1 MNPRSSRSLLLAASA
16 LCAPAIAQN
25 DECSGAIALTAGVAT
40 SFDTTTATPSAGAWS
55 CVQNGG
61 PDLWFSYT
69 VTAAS
74 TLTVATCGSS
84 YDTVLEVHSGPCTSL
99 VSVECNDDAC
109 GTQSELQIAGAL
121 AGEVY
126 LIRVG
131 GWTGAAGAGTIT
143 VTEAARPL
151 PTGSMS
157 AWLDA
162 VGSGLAP
169 SYVNSGFIGPIEA
182 DIGPTNGAA
191 GVSYEFVV
199 YGDNAGAST
208 GLLGSRDGAA
218 SGLKFEQWSNSEQ
231 YGVTNFGIADHYF
244 STQNNTPNEDVHLVF
259 VADTSNATTEL
270 FENGVSL
277 GTVPSAPVLF
287 GLMGIGKIHGSAG
300 DVDVMDTGQVFGVAV
315 YEGKLTAQEIIEHH
329 DAYFF
334 GNLGTNYCTP
344 NPNSTGVPGVV
355 EASGSRLVSSNTFS
369 LTAKALPPRQFGIF
383 LAAPIQGFVPGA
395 GGTSNGNLCL
405 SGAIGQFIQAGQI
418 RNSGGAGE
426 FTIQV
431 PLTQIPQPGGF
442 VSVLP
447 GDTWNFQAW
456 HRDTVGLGSNFTNG
470 VEVEFL

>member
-1 MNPRSSRSLLLAASA
+1 MNLRPCRSLLLVSSA
-16 LCAPAIAQN
+16 LCASAAAQN
-25 DECSGAIALTAGVAT
+25 DECGGAIALTTGVGTA
-40 SFDTTTATPSAGAWS
+40 FDTTTATPSTTAWP

-74 TLTVATCGSS
+74 SLIIETCGSG
-84 YDTVLEVHSGPCTSL
+84 YDTVLEAFDGPCTSL
-99 VSVECNDDAC
+99 SSVGCNDDAC
-109 GTQSELQIAGAL
+109 GTQSQVVVAGAL
-121 AGEVY
+121 AGETY
-126 LIRVG
+126 FIRVG
-131 GWTGAAGAGTIT
+131 GWSGAAGTGTIT
-143 VTEAARPL
+143 VTESTRPQ
-151 PTGSMS
+151 PAGSMS

-162 VGSGLAP
+162 VGSGFAP
-169 SYVNSGFIGPIEA
+169 SFVDSGFIGPSEA

-191 GVSYEFVV
+191 GVTYEFVV
-199 YGDNAGAST
+199 HGDNAGAST

-218 SGLKFEQWSNSEQ
+218 VGLKFEQWSNSEQ

-244 STQNNTPNEDVHLVF
+244 SAQNNTPNEDVHLVF
-259 VADTSNATTEL
+259 VADPSSATTEL

-277 GTVPSAPVLF
+277 GTVPSAPVLY

-315 YEGKLTAQEIIEHH
+315 YEGKLTAQEILEHH

-344 NPNSTGVPGVV
+344 VPNSTGVPGVV
-355 EASGSRLVSSNTFS
+355 EASGSRLVSSDNFS
-369 LTAKALPPRQFGIF
+369 LTAKALPARQFGIF
-383 LAAPIQGFVPGA
+383 LAAPLQGYIPGA

-405 SGAIGQFIQAGQI
+405 SGAIGQFVQAGQVKH
-418 RNSGGAGE
+418 SGAAGE
-426 FTIQV
+426 FSMQV
-431 PLTQIPQPGGF
+431 PLTQVPQLGGF
-442 VSVLP
+442 ISVLP